1 MTDLRIESSKK
12 GKSVIICDGYEFCLN
27 RRIESKHYWRCV
39 KNVHKQCHSTL
50 ITEEVSGEHSIIKE
64 MTEHS
69 HSPNAAANDSLILRN
84 NLKRSATTSFDSPTK
99 LILNCMESMP
109 STSACSLPN
118 KNALRQV
125 VYRARKKDF
134 PTEPASLDEIDVP
147 AEYRMVEKE
156 IFLARDVKYGNDN
169 RLLLFCTKGNL
180 KVLFNSQIWILDGTF
195 KTCPDI
201 FTQLYSIHAL
211 VGLDEG
217 SKKIVPVVY
226 CLLTDK
232 AEESYMVLF
241 RELLSYAAEFQ
252 YDLKP
257 QHIITDFEI
266 SMINVI
272 RIKFPDANH
281 SGCFFHLAQNVWR
294 HIQKSGLAS
303 RYGNDSTFSLKL
315 RHIVALAYLPA
326 DEIPDAFIR
335 LKAEVLPNEADPITD
350 WFEQYYV
357 LGKLKSHTKGVK
369 LHFTRSA
376 PLFPPQLWSIHNLNE
391 MALPRT
397 QNSVEAWHR
406 RWNSLLN
413 NNRHGVY
420 ATIRTLRKEQMV
432 TNHAIEKAQAAVER
446 TPPRKKGKRMAASTL
461 QIVQNRHNMDVVT
474 FLRSIANHI
483 EL

>member
-69 HSPNAAANDSLILRN
+69 HAPNAAANDSLILRGLLMN
-84 NLKRSATTSFDSPTK
+84 GQKSFPKILHRKLFYANFHLAKKRY
-99 LILNCMESMP
+99 MP

-147 AEYRMVEKE
+147 AEYRIVEKE

-169 RLLLFCTKGNL
+169 CLLLFCTKGNL

-232 AEESYMVLF
+232 AEESYM
-241 RELLSYAAEFQ
+241 

-303 RYGNDSTFSLKL
+303 RYGNDSTFALKL

-369 LHFTRSA
+369 LHFTRST

-391 MALPRT
+391 MGLPRT

-461 QIVQNRHNMDVVT
+461 QIVQNRHNMHVVT